1 MATILV
7 DRAGSSDIAVEADSA
22 SGDVGGAGQI
32 VTASDSHSRGAEI
45 QRARSADAGPSV
57 QVVGNASVASKGQRR
72 PRRYR
77 QGTGVSA
84 ADTKIE
90 RATIG
95 INGTGVGERNANG
108 GGEGA
113 RDAVEGAGVIEGTGG
128 MSEFTITGEVESGP
142 CLIVKCPASINKKR
156 TSRATNE
163 GSRAARRIV
172 ESSLQILG
180 ISASNID
187 VATGCGAPRPPHV
200 AVGPSEETGDG

>member
-77 QGTGVSA
+77 QETGVSA
-84 ADTKIE
+84 VDTKIE

-95 INGTGVGERNANG
+95 VNLTGIGERDANG
-108 GGEGA
+108 GGAGA
-113 RDAVEGAGVIEGTGG
+113 RGAVEGAGVIEGTSG

-172 ESSLQILG
+172 KGSPQIL
-180 ISASNID
+180 SKTASNID
-187 VATGCGAPRPPHV
+187 ATFDCGATRTIHV
-200 AVGPSEETGDG
+200 AVGPGEETVEG